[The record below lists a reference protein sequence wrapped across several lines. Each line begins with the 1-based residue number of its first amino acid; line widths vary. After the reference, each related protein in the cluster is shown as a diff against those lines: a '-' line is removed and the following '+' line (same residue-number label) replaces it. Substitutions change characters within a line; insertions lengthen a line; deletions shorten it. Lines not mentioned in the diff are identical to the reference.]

1 MKIEIAVQDYSG
13 AKIAKDEKANRIEL
27 CVGLPLGGL
36 TPTTGLAKRVAEIG
50 IETHALIR
58 PRPGDFIYSDDEVQT
73 MTENIKE
80 LSKYC
85 EGFVIGALNPDSTVD
100 VAALKA
106 LISAAGN
113 KELTFH
119 RAFDQVKDP
128 ETAAT
133 ELKELGFARILT
145 SGGCNSAIEGKNN
158 LAKLKATVS
167 GIQVM
172 AGGGIKINDIK
183 PLMEAGVDAI
193 HLSAKTT
200 KQSTAVGDNVTL
212 GSADAGDTSYDVTDP
227 KAVAEAV
234 TQVHSN

>member
-1 MKIEIAVQDYSG
+1 MKIEIAVQDYAG
-13 AKIAKDEKANRIEL
+13 AKVAKDEKADRIEL

-36 TPTTGLAKRVAEIG
+36 TPTTGLAQRVTDIG

-73 MTENIKE
+73 MAADIKE
-80 LSKYC
+80 LSAHC

-100 VAALKA
+100 ADAIKVLKE
-106 LISAAGN
+106 AAGD

-128 ETAAT
+128 EAAAT
-133 ELKELGFARILT
+133 ELKELGFTRILT
-145 SGGCNSAIEGKNN
+145 SGGHNSAIEGKDN
-158 LAKLKATVS
+158 LVKLKKEVS

-172 AGGGIKINDIK
+172 AGGGIKIDDIK
-183 PLMEAGVDAI
+183 PLMDAGVDTI

-200 KQSTAVGDNVTL
+200 KQSAAVSDNVTL

-234 TQVHSN
+234 AKVHGS